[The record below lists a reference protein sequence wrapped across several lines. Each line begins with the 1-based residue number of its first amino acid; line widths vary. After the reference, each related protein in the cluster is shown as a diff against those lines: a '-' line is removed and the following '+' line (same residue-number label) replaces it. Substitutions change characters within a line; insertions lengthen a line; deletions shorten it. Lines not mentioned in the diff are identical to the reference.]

1 MSSVKLMGKGKRG
14 QGSEKGVRSLF
25 PCIGEKAPDPFF
37 LSLFPF
43 TLDCFPLLFKLFPF
57 IIICFFS
64 RLNGRQYL
72 TLLVFCKLS
81 TAVDKLFSLCADLM
95 HQVGHLCLY
104 QILTLVKT
112 LCPAC
117 SQSFDIFPRFPSGLW
132 GVQQCYSRSD
142 YASCQST
149 Y

>member
-1 MSSVKLMGKGKRG
+1 MMGKGKRG
-14 QGSEKGVRSLF
+14 QEPFPLYRGKRSC
-25 PCIGEKAPDPFF
+25 P
-37 LSLFPF
+37 LFPF
-43 TLDCFPLLFKLFPF
+43 TLACFPLLFKLFPL

-81 TAVDKLFSLCADLM
+81 TAVDKLFSLRADLM
-95 HQVGHLCLY
+95 HQVRHLRLY

-117 SQSFDIFPRFPSGLW
+117 SQPFDISPCFTSGLW
-132 GVQQCYSRSD
+132 GVQQCYSSSD
-142 YASCQST
+142 NASH
-149 Y
+149 

>member
-14 QGSEKGVRSLF
+14 PLSEKGRRSLV
-25 PCIGEKAPDPFF
+25 PCIGEQAPGPFF

-43 TLDCFPLLFKLFPF
+43 TLDCFPLLFKLFPL
-57 IIICFFS
+57 IIICFFN

-81 TAVDKLFSLCADLM
+81 TAVDKLFSLRADLM
-95 HQVGHLCLY
+95 HQVRHLRLY

-117 SQSFDIFPRFPSGLW
+117 SQPFDIFPCFTSGLW
-132 GVQQCYSRSD
+132 GVQQCYSSSD
-142 YASCQST
+142 NAAC
-149 Y
+149 